1 VLERLIETLLWEG
14 YALYPYTPGA
24 TKNATPT
31 PFGIVY
37 PPAYAAGL
45 PSAFDYLELRGELE
59 EPAEISGEVHFL
71 ATTGNRH
78 EGEAHRVTVGPG
90 TGSREYYAGHVRVRV
105 TLSLAGRTVAL
116 RVENLTRVAP
126 GLDRA
131 AALHSSLISTHPVLL
146 GGRFR
151 SPLDVEHGSVNTW
164 PVLAEGALLGAAIIL
179 PDNPQIAPESRGSLF
194 DGTEIEEALLLH
206 VHALSDAERAE
217 IAAAD
222 PAVAEMVARAA
233 TTTPADIT
241 ALHGRVTMR
250 DPQLGEDS
258 SVVDGVTFR
267 RGGRVRL
274 RPGPDSDLE
283 ARLVAGRTATIEK
296 IFVDFEGKT
305 YLAVTVEGLPGQE
318 LLRESGRFMFFF
330 APEVEVLS

>member
-1 VLERLIETLLWEG
+1 V
-14 YALYPYTPGA
+14 
-24 TKNATPT
+24 
-31 PFGIVY
+31 
-37 PPAYAAGL
+37 
-45 PSAFDYLELRGELE
+45 
-59 EPAEISGEVHFL
+59 
-71 ATTGNRH
+71 
-78 EGEAHRVTVGPG
+78 VGPVFPAG
-90 TGSREYYAGHVRVRV
+90 GAARTRPVTHTATREHSAGHVRVRV
-105 TLSLAGRTVAL
+105 TLTAVDRTVSL
-116 RVENLTRVAP
+116 RVENLTRVTS

-131 AALHSSLISTHPVLL
+131 AALHSSLLSTHPVLR

-151 SPLDVEHGSVNTW
+151 SPLDVAHGSVNTW
-164 PVLAEGALLGAAIIL
+164 PVLADGALLGAAIIL

-222 PAVAEMVARAA
+222 PAVAAMVARAA

-250 DPQLGEDS
+250 DPQLGEES

-267 RGGRVRL
+267 RGTRVRL
-274 RPGPDSDLE
+274 NPGPGADLE
-283 ARLVAGRTATIEK
+283 ARLVAGRTATVEK

-330 APEVEVLS
+330 APEVEVLP